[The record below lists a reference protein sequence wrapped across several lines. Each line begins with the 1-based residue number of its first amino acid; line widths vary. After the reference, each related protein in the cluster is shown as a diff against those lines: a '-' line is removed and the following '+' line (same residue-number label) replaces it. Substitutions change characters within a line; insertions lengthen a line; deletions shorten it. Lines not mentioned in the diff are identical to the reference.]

1 MMSYNRLLR
10 MGALTALISILAL
23 SPCYSMAQK
32 ETAVKAESE
41 TKAVQNPKGVG
52 RVYYDLFDTVSYI
65 YSYAGDSEEE
75 FIENCDETYSILQR
89 YHMLFDIYHEYSG
102 INNRCT
108 LNKNAG
114 KDWLSVDPLLVEFL
128 LYAKEMNDL
137 TLGEMD
143 VMMGS
148 LLSLWHDARNSQV
161 PYLPSEEALKES
173 LKYIGFDFLEIDVEN
188 SRVRITDERASID
201 VGALG
206 KGYATEKAAKALEDK
221 GITSY
226 VLNIGG
232 NIRIIGTKVDGSGWS
247 TGIRD
252 PKNPDS
258 AFALKIT
265 VSDTAVVT
273 SGSYERY
280 FTVDGVKYPHI
291 IDKDTLYPATYYD
304 SLTVVTKDSGLADC
318 LSTALY
324 CMPLPE
330 SRRLAE
336 SLDGVECIWIES
348 DGTITMTDGIKNLI
362 V

>member
-1 MMSYNRLLR
+1 MLSGN
-10 MGALTALISILAL
+10 IL
-23 SPCYSMAQK
+23 P
-32 ETAVKAESE
+32 
-41 TKAVQNPKGVG
+41 
-52 RVYYDLFDTVSYI
+52 
-65 YSYAGDSEEE
+65 
-75 FIENCDETYSILQR
+75 
-89 YHMLFDIYHEYSG
+89 
-102 INNRCT
+102 
-108 LNKNAG
+108 
-114 KDWLSVDPLLVEFL
+114 
-128 LYAKEMNDL
+128 
-137 TLGEMD
+137 
-143 VMMGS
+143 
-148 LLSLWHDARNSQV
+148 
-161 PYLPSEEALKES
+161 
-173 LKYIGFDFLEIDVEN
+173 
-188 SRVRITDERASID
+188 
-201 VGALG
+201 
-206 KGYATEKAAKALEDK
+206 YATTTIKF
-221 GITSY
+221 GFNSSNVVITSS
-226 VLNIGG
+226 LFLIF
-232 NIRIIGTKVDGSGWS
+232 SGWN

-348 DGTITMTDGIKNLI
+348 DGTDGIKNLI

>member
-1 MMSYNRLLR
+1 M
-10 MGALTALISILAL
+10 LIVAPSGSTNEVTSFDAPMFSTHSILI
-23 SPCYSMAQK
+23 
-32 ETAVKAESE
+32 
-41 TKAVQNPKGVG
+41 G
-52 RVYYDLFDTVSYI
+52 
-65 YSYAGDSEEE
+65 
-75 FIENCDETYSILQR
+75 
-89 YHMLFDIYHEYSG
+89 
-102 INNRCT
+102 
-108 LNKNAG
+108 
-114 KDWLSVDPLLVEFL
+114 SVP
-128 LYAKEMNDL
+128 
-137 TLGEMD
+137 T
-143 VMMGS
+143 
-148 LLSLWHDARNSQV
+148 
-161 PYLPSEEALKES
+161 EEALENAKN
-173 LKYIGFDFLEIDVEN
+173 YIGFDYLDIDEEN
-188 SRVRITDERASID
+188 NRVRINDSNASID

-206 KGYATEKAAKALEDK
+206 KGYATEKAAELLEEK
-221 GITSY
+221 GISSY